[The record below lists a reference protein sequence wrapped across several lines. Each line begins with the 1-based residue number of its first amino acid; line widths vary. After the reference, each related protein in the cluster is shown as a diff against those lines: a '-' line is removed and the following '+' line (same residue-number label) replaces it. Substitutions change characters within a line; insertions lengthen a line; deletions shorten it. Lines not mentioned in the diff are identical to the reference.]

1 MVWSEKCRRMLVR
14 GYFHGRV
21 WCGHGF
27 GGLMVSFCP
36 MEYGVWSR
44 VIDIG
49 FYTLLL
55 LYSKFDIRDMQKRD
69 LILLYQ

>member
-1 MVWSEKCRRMLVR
+1 
-14 GYFHGRV
+14 
-21 WCGHGF
+21 
-27 GGLMVSFCP
+27 MVSFCP